1 MVKQSGS
8 VVEWLVD
15 EVPEPAY
22 QTMIVENHV
31 LFFWPSTYSGD
42 PEMGMREFH
51 DNIVTKA
58 EENGATYLYETPAVQ
73 LVVDESGRV
82 TGAIG
87 QNENGYVK
95 VNASLGTILCTG
107 DISDSDEMLEAYCP
121 MAVGVSSAH
130 AVRSNAGDG
139 TKMGLWAGGRLEHTP
154 ANLQIREQ
162 PSQHAFQIIDSHL
175 LEHAAEYPNGYHVS
189 ADEAA
194 IETAVERGCGFKAD
208 TIEELAELIGVPADT
223 LVATVERYN
232 GYVDA
237 GLDEEFGV
245 DSQILAWS
253 GIKDIPFYAFQYQ
266 PALVVAG
273 AGLRCNDRLQ
283 VLNGDGD
290 PIEGLYAAGDVQGS
304 LFGFLYP
311 VNDFGGFTV
320 GRAVVGGVL
329 AVKSAEGTL
338 E

>member
-1 MVKQSGS
+1 
-8 VVEWLVD
+8 
-15 EVPEPAY
+15 
-22 QTMIVENHV
+22 
-31 LFFWPSTYSGD
+31 
-42 PEMGMREFH
+42 MREFH
-51 DNIVTKA
+51 DNIVAKA

-73 LVVDESGRV
+73 LVVDETGRV

-130 AVRSNAGDG
+130 AVRSNTGDG
-139 TKMGLWAGGRLEHTP
+139 TKMGLWAGGRLEHAP
-154 ANLQIREQ
+154 ANLQIHLDPSPLPGGTAPFISVPWLHVNNRGERFTNENVEMTTLALQIREQ

-175 LEHAAEYPNGYHVS
+175 LEHAAEYPNGYHVA

-208 TIEELAELIGVPADT
+208 TIEELAELIGVPVDT

-245 DSQILAWS
+245 DPQILAWN
-253 GIKDIPFYAFQYQ
+253 GIKDAPFYAFQYQ

-283 VLNGDGD
+283 VLNGDGE